1 MTNEQK
7 QTAGVAVAS
16 LILGIL
22 GLILLGP
29 LGSIPAVICG
39 HIGLSQI
46 KKNPD
51 TLQGGG
57 LAIAGLV
64 MGYLQ
69 IALLVILIPLFMAI
83 AIPAV
88 VAATDKAQEVVCLST
103 MQQIETAKDMWAM
116 EQGLGDFSEID
127 IQAVNAQMG
136 PGMDL
141 TCPDGGV
148 YEYRAIGVSPSC
160 TVHGPLYQILE
171 TIDE

>member
-1 MTNEQK
+1 MTTTQK
-7 QTAGVAVAS
+7 QTAGIALAS

-39 HIGLSQI
+39 HIGLSNI

-51 TLQGGG
+51 TLQGDG

-69 IALLVILIPLFMAI
+69 IALMVILIPLIMAV

-88 VAATDKAQEVVCLST
+88 MTVADKAQEVVCFST
-103 MQQIETAKDMWAM
+103 MQQIETAKDRWAM
-116 EQGLGDFSEID
+116 EQGLSDFSEVD
-127 IQAVNAQMG
+127 VQTVNAQMG
-136 PGMDL
+136 SGMAP

-148 YEYRAIGVSPSC
+148 YEYREIGVSPSC
-160 TVHGPLYQILE
+160 SVHGPLYQLLKSL
-171 TIDE
+171 DE